1 MSLELQ
7 LDASLRLLVA
17 AFLSA
22 AVGFNRE
29 RFDHPAGLRTHML
42 VGIGACLFTIM
53 SMLAFPGGDP
63 SRIASQI
70 VVGIG
75 FLGAGS
81 IIQTNRRGVR
91 GITTAAGIWATA
103 AIGMACGTGL
113 YLLATLAAILIWT
126 VLAVVGR
133 LEKMVVPAKPQTDN
147 HQKADDQN
155 DGDEV
160 KKKPTADK
168 ATGYRSID

>member
-17 AFLSA
+17 ALLSA
-22 AVGFNRE
+22 AVGLNRE

-42 VGIGACLFTIM
+42 VGMGACLFTVM
-53 SMLAFPGGDP
+53 SMMAFPGGDP

-81 IIQTNRRGVR
+81 IIQTNRRGIR

-113 YLLATLAAILIWT
+113 YLLATVAALLIWL
-126 VLAVVGR
+126 VLSVVGR
-133 LEKMVVPAKPQTDN
+133 LEKLVIP
-147 HQKADDQN
+147 
-155 DGDEV
+155 
-160 KKKPTADK
+160 
-168 ATGYRSID
+168 